1 MILKYY
7 DETKNMDNLHFQL
20 KLIEDFP
27 DIITVS
33 LWVFVQHC
41 SVALSWL
48 AKPSE
53 ECSFNL

>member
-27 DIITVS
+27 DIITIS
-33 LWVFVQHC
+33 LWVFVQ
-41 SVALSWL
+41 LL
-48 AKPSE
+48 
-53 ECSFNL
+53 